1 MKGIVV
7 NRFAHVCKTGLAAFI
22 LMAAV
27 VACGSDDASRDRNSL
42 GVQGTA
48 CVKPGQVTKVSK
60 QSVVCAKTN
69 IGPLWYATMK
79 AKGKTQA
86 CKSPGVIRKK
96 SNIVWACGVV
106 NKKKLWQATQPL
118 PAAVLA
124 STTGIEPGASQS
136 TPALD
141 STQVQAAADN
151 AVLADPKIP
160 DDKTVTQVQVI
171 EEATTP
177 PSTVSKTAITS
188 PTMATPTT
196 YFSATTAVPKSTI
209 PSQTTAYTP
218 TTIGTIVNSTAYAP
232 KTTIASP
239 TTVTIPSPRITIST
253 TVTTT
258 VINTI
263 SATCA
268 KGGTCKVGDVGPGG
282 GKVFYVATSAFTS
295 TGSACNTACKYLEA
309 APSDHSSTVAWCS
322 NTSSSLGVTAQGIGS
337 GMSNTTTADST
348 CTSGAIQ
355 VAADYTNN
363 SKTDWH
369 LPSKDELAQLYAE
382 RTKVGSFAY
391 DYYWSS
397 SEPYSYASYGQR
409 FGDGAQNLYMKSR
422 ISGSVRLVRAF

>member
-171 EEATTP
+171 EQATTP
-177 PSTVSKTAITS
+177 PSTTPQITS
-188 PTMATPTT
+188 TSLATAAPQ
-196 YFSATTAVPKSTI
+196 STN
-209 PSQTTAYTP
+209 PPVTTAYTV
-218 TTIGTIVNSTAYAP
+218 TTIPRVTATTTVNTTAYAP
-232 KTTIASP
+232 QTTTPSP
-239 TTVTIPSPRITIST
+239 TTAYAPQTTIPSP
-253 TVTTT
+253 TT

-268 KGGTCKVGDVGPGG
+268 KGGACKVGDVGPGG

-309 APSDHSSTVAWCS
+309 APSDHSSKVAWCS

-409 FGDGAQNLYMKSR
+409 FGDGAQNLYMKSS
-422 ISGSVRLVRAF
+422 IYGSVRIVRAF

>member
-1 MKGIVV
+1 M

-141 STQVQAAADN
+141 STQVQAVADN
-151 AVLADPKIP
+151 VVLADPKIP

-409 FGDGAQNLYMKSR
+409 FGDGAQNLYMKSS
-422 ISGSVRLVRAF
+422 IYGSVRIVRAF

>member
-1 MKGIVV
+1 M

-27 VACGSDDASRDRNSL
+27 VACGGDDASRDRNSL

-86 CKSPGVIRKK
+86 CKSPGAIRKK

-141 STQVQAAADN
+141 STQVQAVADN
-151 AVLADPKIP
+151 VVLADPKIP

-177 PSTVSKTAITS
+177 PST
-188 PTMATPTT
+188 
-196 YFSATTAVPKSTI
+196 VPKSTI

-268 KGGTCKVGDVGPGG
+268 EGGTCKVGDVGPGG

-309 APSDHSSTVAWCS
+309 APSDHSSKVAWCS
-322 NTSSSLGVTAQGIGS
+322 NTNSSLGVTAQGIGS

-409 FGDGAQNLYMKSR
+409 FGDGAQNLYMKSS
-422 ISGSVRLVRAF
+422 IYGSVRPVRAF

>member
-141 STQVQAAADN
+141 STQVQAVADN
-151 AVLADPKIP
+151 VVLADPKIP

-409 FGDGAQNLYMKSR
+409 FGDGAQNLYMKSS
-422 ISGSVRLVRAF
+422 IYGSVRIVRAF

>member
-1 MKGIVV
+1 M
-7 NRFAHVCKTGLAAFI
+7 NRFAHVCNTGLAAFI

-86 CKSPGVIRKK
+86 CKSPGAIRKK

-171 EEATTP
+171 EQATTP
-177 PSTVSKTAITS
+177 PSTTPQITS
-188 PTMATPTT
+188 TSLATAAPQ
-196 YFSATTAVPKSTI
+196 STN
-209 PSQTTAYTP
+209 PPVTTAYTV
-218 TTIGTIVNSTAYAP
+218 TTIPRVTATTTVNTTAYAP
-232 KTTIASP
+232 QTTTPSP
-239 TTVTIPSPRITIST
+239 TTAYAPQTTIPSP
-253 TVTTT
+253 TT

-268 KGGTCKVGDVGPGG
+268 KGGACKVGDVGPGG

-309 APSDHSSTVAWCS
+309 APSDHSSKVAWCS

-409 FGDGAQNLYMKSR
+409 FGDGAQNLYMKSS
-422 ISGSVRLVRAF
+422 IYGSVRIVRAF

>member
-1 MKGIVV
+1 M
-7 NRFAHVCKTGLAAFI
+7 NRFAHVCNTGLAAFI

-86 CKSPGVIRKK
+86 CKSPGAIRKK

-141 STQVQAAADN
+141 STQVQAVADN
-151 AVLADPKIP
+151 VVLADPKIP

>member
-1 MKGIVV
+1 M
-7 NRFAHVCKTGLAAFI
+7 NRFAHVCNTGLAAFI

-86 CKSPGVIRKK
+86 CKSPGAIRKK

-141 STQVQAAADN
+141 STQVQAVADN
-151 AVLADPKIP
+151 VVLADPKIP

-295 TGSACNTACKYLEA
+295 TGSSCNTACKYLEA

-409 FGDGAQNLYMKSR
+409 FGDGAQNLFMKSS

>member
-1 MKGIVV
+1 M

-118 PAAVLA
+118 PAAVIA

-171 EEATTP
+171 EQATTP
-177 PSTVSKTAITS
+177 PSTTPQITS
-188 PTMATPTT
+188 TSLATAAPQ
-196 YFSATTAVPKSTI
+196 STN
-209 PSQTTAYTP
+209 PPVTTAYTV
-218 TTIGTIVNSTAYAP
+218 TTIPRVTATTTVNTTAYAP
-232 KTTIASP
+232 QTTTPSP
-239 TTVTIPSPRITIST
+239 TTAYAPQTTIPSP
-253 TVTTT
+253 TT

-268 KGGTCKVGDVGPGG
+268 KGGACKVGDVGPGG

-295 TGSACNTACKYLEA
+295 TGSSCNTACIYLEA
-309 APSDHSSTVAWCS
+309 APSVHSSKVAWCS

-409 FGDGAQNLYMKSR
+409 FGDGAQNLYMKSS
-422 ISGSVRLVRAF
+422 IYGSVRIVRAF